1 MPTFNLR
8 DRPILFLQENILYKL
23 PALFL
28 LIGGILAGCAS
39 TGRQSEETNTEL
51 TTTQNLQGTF
61 ALPQQKAP
69 PKDIQSIQLHPQ
81 GKAGRAPI
89 ISLQTSQKLILSFDY
104 LDTQSRQFY
113 VKLSHRSQNWDPSG
127 ISPSTYLDSF
137 SRAFIQES
145 VSSYSK
151 HPAYRH
157 VSFSFPNNEIHP
169 VVSGNY
175 LLEVYSY
182 EDKLLF
188 SMPFFITEDRG
199 SLTSRIER
207 LYAQQRDGRSL
218 HQPFFTYRIPP
229 IVEYPQF
236 DLSASFAPNQFWG
249 QMQKTDYTDT
259 ITPGELS
266 GHLSRNHSF
275 IGNYELKYL
284 DLRSFDP
291 DGRQI
296 LEYNP
301 AQTPPEIILRRDIQ
315 NLDTNPRF
323 SAISEMGLPG
333 NNRNS
338 NYARVRFSL
347 ETERNISAKSE
358 IYLVGDFNNWM
369 INELNKMGFD
379 STKSLWTGQAFIKQ
393 GQYAY
398 KYVLVTENGI
408 EDLAL
413 DQGFL
418 SPTQEYFTFIYF
430 KDPERHYDR
439 LLKVDRL
446 IVN

>member
-1 MPTFNLR
+1 
-8 DRPILFLQENILYKL
+8 LYKL

-28 LIGGILAGCAS
+28 LIWGILAGCAS
-39 TGRQSEETNTEL
+39 TNRQSTEANREFA
-51 TTTQNLQGTF
+51 TTQNLQGTF

-69 PKDIQSIQLHPQ
+69 PEDIQSIQLHPQ
-81 GKAGRAPI
+81 GKAGSAPV
-89 ISLQTSQKLILSFDY
+89 ISLQTSQKLVLSFDY
-104 LDTQSRQFY
+104 LDTESRQFY
-113 VKLSHRSQNWDPSG
+113 VELSHRSQNWDPSG

-137 SRAFIQES
+137 SRAYIQKS
-145 VSSYSK
+145 VASYGNQ
-151 HPAYRH
+151 PAYRH
-157 VSFSFPNNEIHP
+157 VSFSFPNNEIRP

-188 SMPFFITEDRG
+188 SLPFLITEDRG
-199 SLTSRIER
+199 SLTTRIER
-207 LYAQQRDGRSL
+207 LYAQRKDGRPL

-236 DLSASFAPNQFWG
+236 DLFASFAPNQFWG
-249 QMQKTDYTDT
+249 QMRKADFTDT

-266 GHLSRNHSF
+266 GRLSRNHAF
-275 IGNYELKYL
+275 IGNYEFKYL

-301 AQTPPEIILRRDIQ
+301 AQPSPEIILRRDIQ
-315 NLDTNPRF
+315 NLDTNFRF
-323 SAISEMGLPG
+323 PAISEVGLPENDR
-333 NNRNS
+333 NN
-338 NYARVRFSL
+338 NYARARFSL
-347 ETERNISAKSE
+347 ETEHNISDKSE

-369 INELNKMGFD
+369 INELNKMNFD
-379 STKSLWTGQAFIKQ
+379 STKSLWTGQALIKQ

-398 KYVLVTENGI
+398 KYVLVTENRI

-430 KDPERHYDR
+430 QDPEQHYDR
-439 LLKVDRL
+439 LLKIDRL